1 MGEFQVV
8 INGKEYE
15 IPEEVHNLLLATSKE
30 RDTLRGN
37 YASLESDYDVVNQRA
52 LEVARRLAELDEEF
66 AEEFQTDEFWSIVR
80 KHAEERREYFA

>member
-1 MGEFQVV
+1 MGEFQVE

-15 IPEEVHNLLLATSKE
+15 IPAEVHNLLLATSKE

-37 YASLESDYDVVNQRA
+37 YASLESDYAVVNQHA

-66 AEEFQTDEFWSIVR
+66 AQEFQTDEFWSIVR
-80 KHAEERREYFA
+80 KQVAERREHFA